1 MNEIKCPKCN
11 EVFKVDEAGFADII
25 KQVRNHEFENEL
37 RDRLEL
43 SEKEK
48 QVAIELA
55 EANLK
60 NSLQLEVTKKESELA
75 EIKSQIKNAE
85 ILKKLAV
92 TEAVNI
98 VEKERDGL
106 SAKLQST
113 SIRILMVIG

>member
-25 KQVRNHEFENEL
+25 KQVRNHEFEKEL
-37 RDRLEL
+37 SDRLEL

-48 QVAIELA
+48 QAAIELA

-60 NSLQLEVTKKESELA
+60 NSLQLEITNKEAELTA
-75 EIKSQIKNAE
+75 IRAQIENTEIA
-85 ILKKLAV
+85 KKLAV
-92 TEAVNI
+92 TEAVNV